1 MLWSF
6 VPIAALLTLTPGPAT
21 ALVLRSALAHGGQT
35 AVWVVLGN
43 GIGVMTWAL
52 LSAAGVSA
60 LVAASEVAFVCLKVV
75 GALAL
80 VVLGAKALL
89 RARSVPEEQP
99 EPDRSPHSRSASRA
113 LRDGLAT
120 SLANPKL
127 AVFFVSL
134 FPHFVPGGASVLPAT
149 VLMALLVVAFDLL
162 WYGSLGF
169 LVARAGRSFLR
180 TAVSRRLEQV
190 TGAVLVGLG
199 LRMALQ
205 DRP

>member
-21 ALVLRSALAHGGQT
+21 ALVLRSALTDGGRA

-43 GIGVMTWAL
+43 GIGVMAWAV

-60 LVAASEVAFVCLKVV
+60 LVAASEAAFVGLKV
-75 GALAL
+75 ASA
-80 VVLGAKALL
+80 VVLVGLGLQALW
-89 RARSVPEEQP
+89 RARRSEAPV
-99 EPDRSPHSRSASRA
+99 EPAPRSRPRTPARA

-134 FPHFVPGGASVLPAT
+134 FPHFVPAGAPVLGAT
-149 VLMALLVVAFDLL
+149 LLMAALVVGFDLL

-169 LVARAGRSFLR
+169 AVARAKRSFLR
-180 TAVSRRLEQV
+180 TSVARRLEQL
-190 TGAVLVGLG
+190 TGAILIALG
-199 LRMALQ
+199 LRLAFD